1 VLADW
6 LAAREPDWRARI
18 ATVSLDPFRGYATA
32 LDIQLP
38 HATRV
43 LDPFHVVKLGLS
55 CLDEGFGDNCFE
67 ILIRALVLLCLLSP
81 LSFSRR
87 REGTRVVMTS

>member
-32 LDIQLP
+32 LAIQLP
-38 HATRV
+38 RTRV
-43 LDPFHVVKLGLS
+43 LDPFHVIKLGSELP
-55 CLDEGFGDNCFE
+55 
-67 ILIRALVLLCLLSP
+67 R
-81 LSFSRR
+81 
-87 REGTRVVMTS
+87 